1 MADPDPRGNTPLAE
15 RTPPQPAATVVLM
28 RESRD
33 APEILMLRRSSK
45 ASYFSGAFVFPGGM
59 LDPEDLAPEVV
70 SRIAGMGPRD
80 ADIRLG
86 LESGGLGYWVAVAR
100 ETYEEA
106 GILLAHEEDGTP
118 VSPERVASL
127 AHWRD
132 ALNRRETSFGE
143 LLRSERLVV
152 PAASVEY
159 FAHWITPPVQKRRF
173 DTRFFI
179 AASPAG
185 QEGAHDD
192 GETVEALWLPA
203 TEFLERAK
211 RKEIEIA
218 LPTLQ
223 VLRMM
228 STHATPDSAVAHA
241 RSVTVIVTNRPCF
254 AEGREGRKLFRVGDP
269 QYAEIHWS
277 DPEETG
283 TTSYDILA
291 DVPKRLDSHVIRI
304 TAGNPG
310 VMTGPGTNTYLV
322 GGNEVA
328 VIDPGP
334 ADPAHVAAIIE
345 AAQGRPIRWILCTHT
360 HRDHSPAAQL
370 LKAATGAQVLGRS
383 APEAVNHDQ
392 SFSPDRTLADGD
404 QLDIGGAKL
413 IAIHTPGHASNH
425 LCFLL
430 DRTGMLFTGD
440 HVMQGSTVVIWPP
453 DGNMRDYLS
462 SLRKL
467 LNREIAILAPAHG
480 YLMGRPKHE
489 IERLVEHRLAR
500 EAKVRAA
507 LQRAGGAATLDAM
520 LPDVYDDVP
529 PAIHPVA
536 ARSLLAHL
544 EKLAADEEIRLQE
557 GVYRVSA

>member
-1 MADPDPRGNTPLAE
+1 MADPDPRANTPLE
-15 RTPPQPAATVVLM
+15 GRTPPQPAATVVLM
-28 RESRD
+28 REGKS

-70 SRIAGMGPRD
+70 ARVAGMGPRD
-80 ADIRLG
+80 ADARLG
-86 LESGGLGYWVAVAR
+86 LESGALGYWVAVAR
-100 ETYEEA
+100 ETFEES
-106 GILLAHEEDGTP
+106 GILLAHEESGEP
-118 VSPERVASL
+118 VSPERAAAL

-132 ALNRRETSFGE
+132 ALNHREASFGE
-143 LLRSERLVV
+143 FLHRERLLV
-152 PAASVEY
+152 PAASMAY

-192 GETVEALWLPA
+192 GEMVETLWLPA
-203 TEFLERAK
+203 SEFLDRAK

-223 VLRMM
+223 VLRAM
-228 STHATPDSAVAHA
+228 SAHSTPEAAVAHA
-241 RSVTVIVTNRPCF
+241 RSLGVIVTNRPCF
-254 AEGREGRKLFRVGDP
+254 AEGREGRKLFRAGDP
-269 QYAEIHWS
+269 AYAEIHWS
-277 DPEETG
+277 DPSESG
-283 TTSYDILA
+283 TTTYDFVA
-291 DVPKRLDSHVIRI
+291 EVPKRLDSLVTRI

-322 GGNEVA
+322 GEHDIA

-334 ADPAHVAAIIE
+334 ADPVHVQAIIA

-370 LKAATGAQVLGRS
+370 LKAATGAQVLGRA
-383 APEAVNHDQ
+383 APDAVNHDQ
-392 SFSPDRTLADGD
+392 SFAPDRTLADGD
-404 QLDIGGAKL
+404 IVDIGGAAL

-430 DRTGMLFTGD
+430 ERTGMLFTGD

-453 DGNMRDYLS
+453 DGNMNDYLA
-462 SLRKL
+462 SLHKL
-467 LNREIAILAPAHG
+467 LAREIAILAPAHG
-480 YLMGRPKHE
+480 YLIGRPGHE

-500 EAKVRAA
+500 ERKVRAA
-507 LQRAGGAATLDAM
+507 LERAGGSATLESI

-529 PAIHPVA
+529 TAIHPVA

-544 EKLAADEEIRLQE
+544 EKLVTDGEIHLHE
-557 GVYRVSA
+557 GRYRFTA

>member
-1 MADPDPRGNTPLAE
+1 MADPDPRANTPLE
-15 RTPPQPAATVVLM
+15 GRMPPRPAATVVLM
-28 RESRD
+28 RD
-33 APEILMLRRSSK
+33 AQGAPEILMLRRSSR

-80 ADIRLG
+80 ADARLG

-100 ETYEEA
+100 ETYEES
-106 GILLAHEEDGTP
+106 GILLAHEESGEP

-132 ALNRRETSFGE
+132 ALNRKEASFGE
-143 LLRSERLVV
+143 LLHRERLLV
-152 PAASVEY
+152 PAASMAY

-192 GETVEALWLPA
+192 GEMVETLWLPA
-203 TEFLERAK
+203 TEFLERAE

-223 VLRMM
+223 VLRAMRA
-228 STHATPDSAVAHA
+228 HATPESAVTHA
-241 RSVTVIVTNRPCF
+241 RSLNVIVTNRPCF
-254 AEGREGRKLFRVGDP
+254 AEGRDGRRLFRSGDP
-269 QYAEIHWS
+269 QYAEIHWT

-283 TTSYDILA
+283 NTSYDIIA
-291 DVPKRLDSHVIRI
+291 DSPKRLDSHVTRI

-322 GGNEVA
+322 GEREIA

-334 ADPAHVAAIIE
+334 ADPAHVQAIID

-370 LKAATGAQVLGRS
+370 LKATTGAQVLGRA
-383 APEAVNHDQ
+383 APDALNHDA
-392 SFSPDRTLADGD
+392 SFAPDLTLSDGD
-404 QLDIGGAKL
+404 EVDIGGAKL

-453 DGNMRDYLS
+453 DGSMRDYLA

-467 LNREIAILAPAHG
+467 LAREIAILAPAHG
-480 YLMGRPKHE
+480 YLIGRPAHE

-500 EAKVRAA
+500 ERKVRAA
-507 LQRAGGAATLDAM
+507 LGRAGGAATLEAI

-544 EKLAADEEIRLQE
+544 EKLMADGEIHLQDSLYRL
-557 GVYRVSA
+557 RA